1 MYAVKSYKLV
11 YNKSSGSGPYG
22 EILGIARCE
31 QNVNESISTSSGVML
46 VAHSDTKAHT
56 FSSNLMAMS
65 YAVDIKPVE
74 DDF

>member
-1 MYAVKSYKLV
+1 
-11 YNKSSGSGPYG
+11 
-22 EILGIARCE
+22 
-31 QNVNESISTSSGVML
+31 ML

>member
-1 MYAVKSYKLV
+1 MAIAIPAILV
-11 YNKSSGSGPYG
+11 SPP
-22 EILGIARCE
+22 LCE
-31 QNVNESISTSSGVML
+31 QNVNESISTSSSVML